1 MNEQISRKEV
11 VQTGPEQAVKRVSVL
26 DEAKL
31 NQVVALMVESLE
43 DDKAD
48 NVIVIDL
55 VGKASFADR
64 MIIATGQVD
73 RQILA
78 MATHLDKLLFENG
91 IKKVTMEKSADWVLL
106 DAGDIIVHLFR
117 GEAREYYNI
126 EKIWN
131 VEITD
136 APQSAE
142 KLSEEPQE

>member
-11 VQTGPEQAVKRVSVL
+11 VQTGPQHAVKRASIL
-26 DEAKL
+26 DDAKL
-31 NQVVALMVESLE
+31 KQVVDLMVESLDE
-43 DDKAD
+43 DKAED
-48 NVIVIDL
+48 IIVIDL

-78 MATHLDKLLFENG
+78 MATHLDKILFENG
-91 IKKVTMEKSADWVLL
+91 IKKSTMEKSPDWVLL

-131 VEITD
+131 VDI
-136 APQSAE
+136 
-142 KLSEEPQE
+142 SEAKEASTEELQE

>member
-1 MNEQISRKEV
+1 MNEQISRKEI
-11 VQTGPEQAVKRVSVL
+11 VQIGPEQVVKRVSVL
-26 DEAKL
+26 DDARL

-43 DDKAD
+43 EDKAE
-48 NVIVIDL
+48 NIVVIDL

-64 MIIATGQVD
+64 MIIASGQVD

-78 MATHLDKLLFENG
+78 MATHLDKMLFEQG
-91 IKKVTMEKSADWVLL
+91 IKKVTMEQSPDWVLL

-131 VEITD
+131 VEIVD
-136 APQSAE
+136 AAKAPT
-142 KLSEEPQE
+142 EEPQD

>member
-11 VQTGPEQAVKRVSVL
+11 VQTGPEKAAKRVSIL
-26 DEAKL
+26 DDARL

-43 DDKAD
+43 EDKAE

-64 MIIATGQVD
+64 MIIASGQVD

-78 MATHLDKLLFENG
+78 MATHLDKLLFEQG
-91 IKKVTMEKSADWVLL
+91 IKKTTMEQSPDWVLL

-131 VEITD
+131 VEILD
-136 APQSAE
+136 AAQAST
-142 KLSEEPQE
+142 EEPQE

>member
-11 VQTGPEQAVKRVSVL
+11 VQTGPEKAAKRVSIL
-26 DEAKL
+26 DDARL

-43 DDKAD
+43 EDKAE
-48 NVIVIDL
+48 NVVVIDL

-64 MIIATGQVD
+64 MIIASGQVD

-78 MATHLDKLLFENG
+78 MATHLDKLLFEQG
-91 IKKVTMEKSADWVLL
+91 IKKTTMEQSPDWVLL

-131 VEITD
+131 VEILDD
-136 APQSAE
+136 AQAST
-142 KLSEEPQE
+142 EEPQE

>member
-11 VQTGPEQAVKRVSVL
+11 VQTGPQQAAKRVPIL
-26 DEAKL
+26 DDAKL
-31 NQVVALMVESLE
+31 NEVITLMVDSLE
-43 DDKAD
+43 GDKAE
-48 NVIVIDL
+48 NIVVIDL

-78 MATHLDKLLFENG
+78 MATHLDKVLFENG
-91 IKKVTMEKSADWVLL
+91 IKKSTMEKSADWVLL

-131 VEITD
+131 VDISEISQD
-136 APQSAE
+136 QP
-142 KLSEEPQE
+142 EESTE

>member
-11 VQTGPEQAVKRVSVL
+11 VQTGPEKAAKRVSIL
-26 DEAKL
+26 DDARL

-43 DDKAD
+43 EDKAE
-48 NVIVIDL
+48 NVVVIDL

-64 MIIATGQVD
+64 MIIASGQVD

-78 MATHLDKLLFENG
+78 MATHLDKLLFEQG
-91 IKKVTMEKSADWVLL
+91 IKKTTMEQSPDWVLL

-131 VEITD
+131 VEILD
-136 APQSAE
+136 AAQAST
-142 KLSEEPQE
+142 EEPQE